1 MAPQDPESLA
11 RQNRVQRLCRELSQL
26 LQTSVEQRQ
35 TIDDLLNRLEDVTR
49 SASRPLVRAAGQSL
63 ERQSRG

>member
-11 RQNRVQRLCRELSQL
+11 RRHRVQRLCRELSHL

-35 TIDDLLNRLEDVTR
+35 VIDELLTKLEAVTR
-49 SASRPLVRAAGQSL
+49 GPAPRARAAGRSADGL
-63 ERQSRG
+63 SRG

>member
-11 RQNRVQRLCRELSQL
+11 RQLRMRRLCRELSHL

-35 TIDDLLNRLEDVTR
+35 AIEELLAKLVEVTR
-49 SASRPLVRAAGQSL
+49 GSASPTQGVGRSA
-63 ERQSRG
+63 

>member
-11 RQNRVQRLCRELSQL
+11 RQLRMRRLCRELSHL

-35 TIDDLLNRLEDVTR
+35 VIDELLAKLVEVTHGSASPTR
-49 SASRPLVRAAGQSL
+49 SVGRSA
-63 ERQSRG
+63 

>member
-11 RQNRVQRLCRELSQL
+11 RHNRVQRLCRELSQL

-35 TIDDLLNRLEDVTR
+35 AIDELLTRLEDLTR
-49 SASRPLVRAAGQSL
+49 SAGRPLARAAGRSGDRL
-63 ERQSRG
+63 SRG

>member
-11 RQNRVQRLCRELSQL
+11 RQNRVQRLCRELSEL

-35 TIDDLLNRLEDVTR
+35 TIDDLLNRLENVTR
-49 SASRPLVRAAGQSL
+49 SAGRPLVRAAGQSRDRL
-63 ERQSRG
+63 SRG

>member
-11 RQNRVQRLCRELSQL
+11 RQLRMQRICRELSHL

-35 TIDDLLNRLEDVTR
+35 VIEELLAKLEEVTR
-49 SASRPLVRAAGQSL
+49 GSAPLVRTAGRSTTGV
-63 ERQSRG
+63 SPG